1 MTERRQ
7 MGMKYEITDKVMSP
21 VRSIQSQFT
30 IDFLRKK
37 KKKKN
42 SLENFL
48 GNTQHYDLQFKQ

>member
-21 VRSIQSQFT
+21 ERSIRSQFT

-37 KKKKN
+37 TKQN
-42 SLENFL
+42 SLENFQ